1 MFFLVM
7 SQELTDSIATMWQN
21 RPSSPDGGSGT
32 FHNAP
37 ETLLFSLT
45 NLWEMVKKTS
55 RTYHSIKQLTI
66 ENSVTH
72 MTNLFQIIIEITYF
86 IFVSCFTQSK
96 LWPQCQRLCEMLLCE
111 Y

>member
-1 MFFLVM
+1 
-7 SQELTDSIATMWQN
+7 MWQN
-21 RPSSPDGGSGT
+21 RPSSPDGGVEP
-32 FHNAP
+32 FIMHQKHYF
-37 ETLLFSLT
+37 LVLT